1 MHSLIFVECC
11 VVTDTSPLLP
21 FLYPSPFLLFPCP
34 SLSPLP
40 SPTPL
45 PPSSFPPSPSMPFLF
60 TDITGDFSDAL
71 RTHLPLTTLFTD
83 DQLHSA
89 VSGLIQ
95 NFVDNIIITQ
105 ELAYNT
111 SAFVQNTTN
120 RLVDLAAESFAPES
134 MTQQMCITSFI
145 RQRINQMALSL
156 VDRDLEQIRRGVT
169 TAVRILMFLHNY
181 NLTLG
186 NFQPL
191 QRCQQRLVE
200 LSFCSRCTRHIPPLC
215 SNTCGALI
223 RACYSPFIDGLR
235 GEFDNLWSVTRQVF
249 RVTNNTLMQLFSEEN
264 LLVMF
269 NPINVRPVMI
279 TFMHEFLLPYYS
291 EKFHMTCVQKF

>member
-1 MHSLIFVECC
+1 MWLQTLHHS
-11 VVTDTSPLLP
+11 
-21 FLYPSPFLLFPCP
+21 SPFYSSPVHP
-34 SLSPLP
+34 SLLSPLP

-45 PPSSFPPSPSMPFLF
+45 PPSSFPPSPSTSFLF
-60 TDITGDFSDAL
+60 ADFTGDFSDAF
-71 RTHLPLTTLFTD
+71 RTHLPLTTLFPD
-83 DQLHSA
+83 DQLNSA
-89 VSGLIQ
+89 VSDLIQ

-105 ELAYNT
+105 GLAYNI
-111 SAFVQNTTN
+111 SAFVQNITN

-145 RQRINQMALSL
+145 QQRINQMAFSL

-169 TAVRILMFLHNY
+169 TAVRILMFLRNY

-200 LSFCSRCTRHIPPLC
+200 LSFCSRCTRRIPPLC

-223 RACYSPFIDGLR
+223 RACYSSFVDGLR

-249 RVTNNTLMQLFSEEN
+249 RVTNNTLMQLFNEEN
-264 LLVMF
+264 PLVMF

-279 TFMHEFLLPYYS
+279 TFMHESLLPYS
-291 EKFHMTCVQKF
+291 EKFHMTCVKMLNLNTQNFQCNRMNK

>member
-1 MHSLIFVECC
+1 MWLQTLHHSFPFSTLLPFYSSPVHPSPLSHL
-11 VVTDTSPLLP
+11 SPLL
-21 FLYPSPFLLFPCP
+21 
-34 SLSPLP
+34 
-40 SPTPL
+40 L
-45 PPSSFPPSPSMPFLF
+45 PPSPPSTPLLF
-60 TDITGDFSDAL
+60 ADFAGDFSDAF
-71 RTHLPLTTLFTD
+71 RTHLPLTTLFPD

-95 NFVDNIIITQ
+95 NFVDNIMITQ
-105 ELAYNT
+105 GLTYNI
-111 SAFVQNTTN
+111 SAFIQNITN
-120 RLVDLAAESFAPES
+120 RLVDLAAESFAPGS
-134 MTQQMCITSFI
+134 MTQRTCITSFI
-145 RQRINQMALSL
+145 WQRINQTALSL

-200 LSFCSRCTRHIPPLC
+200 LSFCSRCTHRIPPLC

-235 GEFDNLWSVTRQVF
+235 GEFDNLWSVTRQVV
-249 RVTNNTLMQLFSEEN
+249 RATNNTLMQLFSDEN
-264 LLVMF
+264 PLVMF
-269 NPINVRPVMI
+269 NLLTVRPIVI
-279 TFMHEFLLPYYS
+279 TFMHESVFLYNG
-291 EKFHMTCVQKF
+291 KFHVTCVRNVKLCSQCNRQNK